1 MTLAGPT
8 IIAQFLQ
15 YNSHIRRR
23 VGSITSQHNK
33 DKYTPVSVYL
43 GLTVHAKARR
53 RDFVDTLFHL
63 GLSISYDRVMSM
75 TTSLGNMISDIC
87 ELLIYMWTVDINA
100 DIDLYDYSNKRLIDW
115 LGEQYHQ

>member
-1 MTLAGPT
+1 
-8 IIAQFLQ
+8 
-15 YNSHIRRR
+15 
-23 VGSITSQHNK
+23 
-33 DKYTPVSVYL
+33 
-43 GLTVHAKARR
+43 
-53 RDFVDTLFHL
+53 
-63 GLSISYDRVMSM
+63 MSM